1 MESPTTNDTE
11 RDIVITGI
19 GIVSPIGIGKDSYW
33 TGLRQ
38 GKSGFKE
45 ISLFDT
51 SGFNVHVAGEV
62 IDFDPETYIGK
73 KDLRILDRS
82 TKLITSAARL
92 AIDDAGLDI
101 NEENTHYIGVS
112 VGTTFGSL
120 HSIAQFD
127 LAGLREGPRYV
138 NPSLFPNTVINSP
151 ASQVSIRF
159 KIKGFNT
166 TISTGFCASLDALT
180 YAADFIRLN
189 RVEAVLAGG
198 VEELCE
204 ETYMGFHKLGFL
216 SGSDGTDPVCC
227 PFDARRCGTILS
239 EGAAVLVLE
248 SKEHALKRGAVILAK
263 VSGYGNSFTSE
274 NNRRFSSDNGLA
286 TAIKLAIREA
296 SLDIAD
302 IDYISASANSTRE
315 LDEMDTAAIKKVFGE
330 RAYSIPVSAI
340 KSMTG
345 ETFSASGAMSLS
357 AAVGAIHKGFLPPTI
372 NYSEKDP
379 QCDLD
384 YVPNEA
390 REKSINTALVISSDP
405 YGNNTA
411 VVLERA

>member
-1 MESPTTNDTE
+1 MTDNTE

-19 GIVSPIGIGKDSYW
+19 GVISPIGIGKDSYW
-33 TGLRQ
+33 DGLRH
-38 GKSGFKE
+38 GKSGFKK

-51 SGFNVHVAGEV
+51 SGVNVHVAGEV
-62 IDFDPETYIGK
+62 IDFDPEVYIGK

-92 AIDDAGLDI
+92 AIDDARLDI
-101 NEENTHYIGVS
+101 NEKSTRSIGVS

-127 LAGLREGPRYV
+127 LAGLREGPRFV

-180 YAADFIRLN
+180 YAADFIRLK

-204 ETYMGFHKLGFL
+204 ETFRGFYTLGFL
-216 SGSDGTDPVCC
+216 SGSDGTSSPICC
-227 PFDARRCGTILS
+227 PFDARRNGTILS
-239 EGAAVLVLE
+239 EGAAILILE
-248 SKEHALKRGAVILAK
+248 SREHALKRGAVILAK
-263 VSGYGNSFTSE
+263 VSGYGNSFSPE
-274 NNRRFSSDNGLA
+274 NDKRFSSDNGLA
-286 TAIKLAIREA
+286 TAIKFAIREA

-330 RAYSIPVSAI
+330 KAYSIPVSAI

-345 ETFSASGAMSLS
+345 ETFSASGALSLS
-357 AAVGAIHKGFLPPTI
+357 AAVGAIHKGFLPPTT

-384 YVPNEA
+384 YVPNKA
-390 REKSINTALVISSDP
+390 REKTINTALVISSDP

-411 VVLERA
+411 VVLERP

>member
-1 MESPTTNDTE
+1 MKSLTTDDTK

-33 TGLRQ
+33 DGLKQ
-38 GKSGFKE
+38 GKSGFKTR
-45 ISLFDT
+45 SLFDT
-51 SGFNVHVAGEV
+51 SGGNVHVAGEV
-62 IDFDPETYIGK
+62 VNFDPEVYIGK

-82 TKLITSAARL
+82 TKLLTSAARL

-101 NEENTHYIGVS
+101 NEKRTHSIGVS

-127 LAGLREGPRYV
+127 LAGLTEGPRYV

-159 KIKGFNT
+159 RIKGFNT

-180 YAADFIRLN
+180 YAADFIRLK
-189 RVEAVLAGG
+189 RAETVLAGG

-204 ETYMGFHKLGFL
+204 ETYMGFYKLGFL
-216 SGSDGTDPVCC
+216 SGSDGTYPVCC
-227 PFDARRCGTILS
+227 PFDAGRSGTIIS
-239 EGAAVLVLE
+239 EGAAVLILE

-263 VSGYGNSFTSE
+263 VSGYGNSFSPE
-274 NNRRFSSDNGLA
+274 NDKRFSSDNGLA
-286 TAIKLAIREA
+286 TAIKFAIREA
-296 SLDIAD
+296 SMDIAD

-345 ETFSASGAMSLS
+345 ETFSASGALSLS

-379 QCDLD
+379 RCDLD

-390 REKSINTALVISSDP
+390 REKIINTALVISSDP

-411 VVLERA
+411 VVLERP

>member
-1 MESPTTNDTE
+1 MKSLTTNNTE

-19 GIVSPIGIGKDSYW
+19 GVVSPIGIGKDSYW
-33 TGLRQ
+33 DGLKQ
-38 GKSGFKE
+38 GKSGFKA

-51 SGFNVHVAGEV
+51 SGGNVHVAGEV
-62 IDFDPETYIGK
+62 VDFDPEVYIGK

-127 LAGLREGPRYV
+127 LAGLREGPRFV

-159 KIKGFNT
+159 RIKGFNT

-180 YAADFIRLN
+180 YAADFIRLK
-189 RVEAVLAGG
+189 RAEAVLAGG

-204 ETYMGFHKLGFL
+204 ETFTGFYTLGFL
-216 SGSDGTDPVCC
+216 SGADGSPQICC
-227 PFDARRCGTILS
+227 PFDARRNGIILS
-239 EGAAVLVLE
+239 EGAAILVLE
-248 SKEHALKRGAVILAK
+248 SREHALGRGATILAK
-263 VSGYGNSFTSE
+263 VSGYGNSFTPDS
-274 NNRRFSSDNGLA
+274 NKNLNSDNGLG
-286 TAIKLAIREA
+286 TAIKLALREA
-296 SLDIAD
+296 CLDVGE
-302 IDYISASANSTRE
+302 IDYISASANSTKGLDRMETGVLRE
-315 LDEMDTAAIKKVFGE
+315 IFGK
-330 RAYSIPVSAI
+330 YSHTIPVSSI
-340 KSMTG
+340 KSMVG
-345 ETFSASGAMSLS
+345 ETFSASGALSLS
-357 AAVGAIHKGFLPPTI
+357 ATVGAIHKGFLPPTI
-372 NYSEKDP
+372 NYAEKDP
-379 QCDLD
+379 QCNLD

-411 VVLERA
+411 VVLEKA